1 MRRRYAS
8 LVRRL
13 VAPATGPAANDN
25 GGGKS
30 TDPAIV
36 EAALRHFAEH
46 GLGAARA
53 ARQPT
58 ARPGDTAPLL
68 LVFKLLGVKFE
79 RAGDYNVTVEVD
91 PATGETTSVLARAE
105 LLCSTWA
112 RAWSTLASAAFD
124 SCIARANRSG
134 SHVEE
139 EVGIDK
145 HGS

>member
-1 MRRRYAS
+1 MLTLSDFTYSRPAGP

-53 ARQPT
+53 ARHKAEQ
-58 ARPGDTAPLL
+58 AFFADDRVQYRWWL
-68 LVFKLLGVKFE
+68 
-79 RAGDYNVTVEVD
+79 EVCRQLD
-91 PATGETTSVLARAE
+91 RRMAVI
-105 LLCSTWA
+105 
-112 RAWSTLASAAFD
+112 ASREFGLEH
-124 SCIARANRSG
+124 S
-134 SHVEE
+134 
-139 EVGIDK
+139 
-145 HGS
+145 